1 MTSISGQFQGILNPK
16 PHANARLLYPPTGLC
31 CHLAQFTQ
39 KFTAEFRQRIPGTDF
54 EAR

>member
-1 MTSISGQFQGILNPK
+1 MTGIRGQFEGILNPK

-31 CHLAQFTQ
+31 CQFTQ
-39 KFTAEFRQRIPGTDF
+39 KFTAEFRQCIPGIDF